1 MHFFSPIKLKTN
13 NNCCEGS
20 SRKYNEP
27 VFQTHF
33 SAGVA
38 ELVDAVDSKSTAF
51 GCAGS
56 SPAFGTIRTSM
67 DVNGRLFLYLKS
79 QFYKAFPHFSVNAY
93 QLNSTHINL
102 RVSIQLS
109 IYTASIMNVYSLY
122 LELLMLEQCRR
133 CLWRRHIVGYAAR
146 NRQQ

>member
-56 SPAFGTIRTSM
+56 SPAFGTIRTSR
-67 DVNGRLFLYLKS
+67 DVNRRLFLYLKS
-79 QFYKAFPHFSVNAY
+79 QFYKAFPHFSVFPSI
-93 QLNSTHINL
+93 LRSTQIKYL
-102 RVSIQLS
+102 LLVYVLVSLDS
-109 IYTASIMNVYSLY
+109 IIVCTN
-122 LELLMLEQCRR
+122 RR
-133 CLWRRHIVGYAAR
+133 R
-146 NRQQ
+146 

>member
-56 SPAFGTIRTSM
+56 SPAFGTIRTSR

-79 QFYKAFPHFSVNAY
+79 QFYKAFSHFSVFPSI
-93 QLNSTHINL
+93 LRSTHIKYL
-102 RVSIQLS
+102 LLVYVLVSLDS
-109 IYTASIMNVYSLY
+109 IIVCTN
-122 LELLMLEQCRR
+122 RR
-133 CLWRRHIVGYAAR
+133 R
-146 NRQQ
+146 

>member
-56 SPAFGTIRTSM
+56 SPAFGTIRTSR
-67 DVNGRLFLYLKS
+67 DVSGRLFLYLKS
-79 QFYKAFPHFSVNAY
+79 QFYKAFSHFSVFPSI
-93 QLNSTHINL
+93 LRSTHIKYL
-102 RVSIQLS
+102 LLVYVLVSLDS
-109 IYTASIMNVYSLY
+109 IIVCTN
-122 LELLMLEQCRR
+122 RR
-133 CLWRRHIVGYAAR
+133 R
-146 NRQQ
+146 

>member
-13 NNCCEGS
+13 NNCCEGC
-20 SRKYNEP
+20 SRKYNGQ

-38 ELVDAVDSKSTAF
+38 KLVDAVDSKSTAF

-56 SPAFGTIRTSM
+56 SPAFGTIRTSR
-67 DVNGRLFLYLKS
+67 DVNWRLFLYLKS
-79 QFYKAFPHFSVNAY
+79 SVCKAFPAFSVNAC

-109 IYTASIMNVYSLY
+109 IYIASIMNIYSSY
-122 LELLMLEQCRR
+122 FELHGCWLHSAIL
-133 CLWRRHIVGYAAR
+133 VT
-146 NRQQ
+146 

>member
-67 DVNGRLFLYLKS
+67 DVNRRFFLYLKS
-79 QFYKAFPHFSVNAY
+79 QFYKAFPSFSVFPSI
-93 QLNSTHINL
+93 LRSTHIKYL
-102 RVSIQLS
+102 LLVYVLVSLDS
-109 IYTASIMNVYSLY
+109 IIVCTN
-122 LELLMLEQCRR
+122 RR
-133 CLWRRHIVGYAAR
+133 R
-146 NRQQ
+146 

>member
-56 SPAFGTIRTSM
+56 SPAFGTIRISM
-67 DVNGRLFLYLKS
+67 DVNRRLFLYLKS
-79 QFYKAFPHFSVNAY
+79 QFYKVFPHFSVFPSI
-93 QLNSTHINL
+93 LRSTHIKYL
-102 RVSIQLS
+102 LLVYVLVSLDS
-109 IYTASIMNVYSLY
+109 IIVCTN
-122 LELLMLEQCRR
+122 RR
-133 CLWRRHIVGYAAR
+133 R
-146 NRQQ
+146 

>member
-79 QFYKAFPHFSVNAY
+79 QFYKAFSHFSVFPSM
-93 QLNSTHINL
+93 LRSTHIKYL
-102 RVSIQLS
+102 LLVYVLVSLDS
-109 IYTASIMNVYSLY
+109 IIVCTNA
-122 LELLMLEQCRR
+122 RR
-133 CLWRRHIVGYAAR
+133 
-146 NRQQ
+146 

>member
-56 SPAFGTIRTSM
+56 SPAFGTIRTSR
-67 DVNGRLFLYLKS
+67 DVNGRLFC
-79 QFYKAFPHFSVNAY
+79 
-93 QLNSTHINL
+93 I
-102 RVSIQLS
+102 
-109 IYTASIMNVYSLY
+109 
-122 LELLMLEQCRR
+122 
-133 CLWRRHIVGYAAR
+133 
-146 NRQQ
+146 

>member
-20 SRKYNEP
+20 SRKYNGQ

-38 ELVDAVDSKSTAF
+38 KLVDAVDSKSTAF

-56 SPAFGTIRTSM
+56 SPAFGTIRTSR

-79 QFYKAFPHFSVNAY
+79 SVCKASPAFSVNAR

-102 RVSIQLS
+102 RVSIHLS
-109 IYTASIMNVYSLY
+109 IYVASIMNVYSLY
-122 LELLMLEQCRR
+122 LELPMLKQYRR
-133 CLWRRHIVGYAAR
+133 SLWHRHLVGYVTR
-146 NRQQ
+146 NHQQ

>member
-56 SPAFGTIRTSM
+56 SPAFGTIRTSR
-67 DVNGRLFLYLKS
+67 DVNRRLFLYLNS
-79 QFYKAFPHFSVNAY
+79 QFYKAFPHFSVFSSI
-93 QLNSTHINL
+93 LRSTHIKYQL
-102 RVSIQLS
+102 LVYVLVSLDS
-109 IYTASIMNVYSLY
+109 IIVCTN
-122 LELLMLEQCRR
+122 RR
-133 CLWRRHIVGYAAR
+133 R
-146 NRQQ
+146 

>member
-67 DVNGRLFLYLKS
+67 DVNRRLFLYLKS
-79 QFYKAFPHFSVNAY
+79 QFYKAFSHFSVFPSI
-93 QLNSTHINL
+93 LRSTHIKYL
-102 RVSIQLS
+102 LLVYVLVSLDS
-109 IYTASIMNVYSLY
+109 IIVCTN
-122 LELLMLEQCRR
+122 RR
-133 CLWRRHIVGYAAR
+133 R
-146 NRQQ
+146 

>member
-20 SRKYNEP
+20 LRKYNEP

-56 SPAFGTIRTSM
+56 SPAFGTIRTSR

-79 QFYKAFPHFSVNAY
+79 SVCKTFPTFSVNAC
-93 QLNSTHINL
+93 QSNSTHINL
-102 RVSIQLS
+102 RVSIHLS
-109 IYTASIMNVYSLY
+109 IYIASIMNVYSFY
-122 LELLMLEQCRR
+122 LVLPMIVQCR
-133 CLWRRHIVGYAAR
+133 CSQWRRHLVVYVT
-146 NRQQ
+146 